1 MDNEG
6 GSEYRISFT
15 TGARKDLKS
24 KACKPYVVEIF
35 KAIENLKKEPLS
47 GKVLEGSLLK
57 VRSLHLS
64 LKGSGQWRVA
74 YYIVIDEKICL
85 ILAIGPRENFYKKAE
100 VRYKAI
106 REQLNKK

>member
-1 MDNEG
+1 
-6 GSEYRISFT
+6 
-15 TGARKDLKS
+15 
-24 KACKPYVVEIF
+24 
-35 KAIENLKKEPLS
+35 
-47 GKVLEGSLLK
+47 
-57 VRSLHLS
+57 